1 MSHRLVNGYGPGGVL
16 SNGAMDERTERLSG
30 GAGPPSG
37 PASRQPAA
45 SPGATRAAPGTAG
58 RSTAPSRARRLI
70 PLAVLLAALVAFFAF
85 GLQDWVELDRL
96 RQHRLWLSAQ
106 VDQHYLLSLIA
117 FILVY
122 AAAVAISV
130 PGGAVLTIAGGF
142 LFGLVVGSI
151 ATVVAATIGA
161 VTLFLAA
168 RSALGDSLRAR
179 AGPWLRKLESGFTEN
194 ALSYLLVL
202 RLVPLFPFF
211 VVNLVPAFLG
221 VTLRVYVIGTLFGI
235 IPGTVVYTSV
245 GAGLGTLFEAGE
257 DLTLDHVLTPEIIL
271 GLVGLALLALLP
283 VAYKKLVRRD
293 G

>member
-1 MSHRLVNGYGPGGVL
+1 
-16 SNGAMDERTERLSG
+16 MDERTERLSG
-30 GAGPPSG
+30 GAGPPSSPAPRR
-37 PASRQPAA
+37 PASSPSAA
-45 SPGATRAAPGTAG
+45 RAAPGAAG
-58 RSTAPSRARRLI
+58 RSAPSRARRLI
-70 PLAVLLAALVAFFAF
+70 PLAVLAAALVAFFAC

-96 RQHRLWLSAQ
+96 RQHRLWLSDQ
-106 VDQHYLLSLIA
+106 VHQHYLLSLGA

-130 PGGAVLTIAGGF
+130 PGAAVLTIAGGF

-168 RSALGDSLRAR
+168 RSALGDSLRVR
-179 AGPWLRKLESGFTEN
+179 AGPWLRKLERGFAAD

-221 VTLRVYVIGTLFGI
+221 VRLRTYVVGTFLGI

-245 GAGLGTLFEAGE
+245 GAGLGTLFEAGGT
-257 DLTLDHVLTPEIIL
+257 LTLEDVFTPEIMVSF
-271 GLVGLALLALLP
+271 VGLALLALLP
-283 VAYKKLVRRD
+283 VAYKKLARRD